1 MRKLSKNAAAVLYCL
16 HGRKTPSV
24 RQIAEALNI
33 SRSTVFRA
41 LKELEAAGL
50 LTREN
55 RRRNHGGQ
63 TSNLYRTGD
72 DKHV

>member
-1 MRKLSKNAAAVLYCL
+1 MKKLSKNAAGVRYYL

-24 RQIAEALNI
+24 RQIAEDLNI

-41 LKELEAAGL
+41 LKELETAGM

-55 RRRNHGGQ
+55 RRRKHGGQ